1 MVSARIQN
9 YSLLPSPGVEIHFY
23 LGDPDRGGLRIFP
36 DGGGQIMT
44 DVIQPRENDIVSF
57 DWTLPQDI
65 EIESSR
71 IYAVLDP
78 NNDIPNEI
86 HEGNNKAWN
95 ALAIPVPEPR
105 SLLLQLAGLCTLLF
119 VARRRRR

>member
-1 MVSARIQN
+1 M
-9 YSLLPSPGVEIHFY
+9 
-23 LGDPDRGGLRIFP
+23 RIFP
-36 DGGGQIMT
+36 DGGGPIMT
-44 DVIQPRENDIVSF
+44 DVILPRESDIVSF

-65 EIESSR
+65 EMESSR

-78 NNDIPNEI
+78 NNDILNEI

-95 ALAIPVPEPR
+95 ALAIPTPEPG